1 MNEFLRYALLGLGTG
16 AVYGLSAQGLVLI
29 FLGNRVLNF
38 AQGAVALLSAYTFF
52 ECTTRGLP
60 LLLGAAIALV
70 VAAST
75 GAIIELAVM
84 RPLRHTS
91 SVTKLVATI
100 GLLTVIQSAAA
111 LHYGD
116 TTKFVKGLLPNQP
129 WLLTDTLVIGQDRAW
144 VLVIALVITVV
155 LVLGVGR
162 TRLGIATV
170 ATAENPT
177 AVEVLGWSA
186 RTISLANWVL
196 GSILAGLAGILVAP
210 MNGLSVSSMS
220 QVVYCALAAALI
232 GGFRSFGWAMVGGL
246 LLGVAQAEAV
256 RIHGDVG
263 WSTAIPFIVIVAAV
277 LVRGDVVRG
286 RAGIRRRLSSV
297 GSGDLRLGSVM
308 VAVVVA
314 AGVVLLSG
322 HNAVDALATSL
333 VVALIGLSVVVATGY
348 AGELSLAQYALAGLG
363 ALSAVTLAGR
373 FDAPFLVALVG
384 GSLAGLGGG
393 VAVGLLSLRV
403 RGDVVAIITVGVA
416 LAVQALVLEN
426 PRLTGGISGLAV
438 PSPTLFGLSVDAIE
452 HPRRFATVCL
462 AACFLAA
469 MAVMNLRRGNAGRR
483 LLAIRSGERA
493 ASVLGISVPGAKLY
507 ALALAGGLAGV
518 AGALFAFRQSVLTF
532 EGFTVDA
539 SMTLLGAVVLAGAG
553 YVAAGVMGGF
563 AVSGGLVYYVLTLT
577 GGQQYLPVALGV
589 VLLLNLVLA
598 PDGIVPA
605 NGRMIRALARKLPT
619 LPRRDRRAPD
629 SILTPPAVARPSRPP
644 AGLELRDLTV
654 QFGGVTAID
663 GVSLTVE
670 PGRVEGLIGPN
681 GAGKTT
687 LIDAVTGVTRGYAG
701 QVLVGGVAVDRWSAA
716 RRARVGLGRTLQGL
730 ELFEELTVFENLL
743 IGSDSRGPTPYAA
756 DLVRPRPRQLS
767 GEAWIAVDRFGLVD
781 ALDQLPGEL
790 PYGRRRLVAIARAL
804 AACPSVL
811 LLDEPA
817 AGLSARERDELG
829 TLIRELVDSWG
840 MTVLLV
846 EHDVD
851 LVMRVSDHVTV
862 LEFGGVI
869 ARGEPAAIRAD
880 REVRRAFLGEEVSA

>member
-1 MNEFLRYALLGLGTG
+1 MDEFLRFALLGVGTG

-38 AQGAVALLSAYTFF
+38 AQGAVALLAAYTFF

-60 LLLGAAIALV
+60 LLLGAVVALV
-70 VAAST
+70 VAAAT
-75 GAIIELAVM
+75 GAVIELAVM

-91 SVTKLVATI
+91 SVTRLVATI

-129 WLLTDTLVIGQDRAW
+129 WHLTDTLVIGQDRAW
-144 VLVIALVITVV
+144 VLVIGLVVTVA
-155 LVLGVGR
+155 LVLGVSR
-162 TRLGIATV
+162 TRLGLATV

-196 GSILAGLAGILVAP
+196 GSTLAGLAGILVAP
-210 MNGLSVSSMS
+210 MSGLSVTGMS

-232 GGFRSFGWAMVGGL
+232 GGFRSFGWAMAGGL
-246 LLGVAQAEAV
+246 LLGIAQAEAV

-277 LVRGDVVRG
+277 LIRGDVVRG
-286 RAGIRRRLSSV
+286 RGGVRRSLPAV
-297 GSGDLRLGSVM
+297 GSGEIRLGW
-308 VAVVVA
+308 VAVAVAVA
-314 AGVVLLSG
+314 AAVILLSG
-322 HNAVDALATSL
+322 HNAVDAVVTSL

-363 ALSAVTLAGR
+363 ALAAASLADR
-373 FDAPFLVALVG
+373 LDAPFLVALG
-384 GSLAGLGGG
+384 GGALAGLGGG
-393 VAVGLLSLRV
+393 AVVGLLSLRV

-426 PRLTGGISGLAV
+426 PRFTGGISGLAV
-438 PSPTLFGLSVDAIE
+438 PSPMLFGVSIDAIE
-452 HPRRFATVCL
+452 HPQRFAGVCL
-462 AACFLAA
+462 AICLLATLG
-469 MAVMNLRRGNAGRR
+469 VLNLRRGNAGRR
-483 LLAIRSGERA
+483 LLAARSGERA
-493 ASVLGISVPGAKLY
+493 AATLGISVPTAKLY
-507 ALALAGGLAGV
+507 ALALAGALAGLAG
-518 AGALFAFRQSVLTF
+518 ALLAFRQPVLTF
-532 EGFTVDA
+532 DGFTVDA
-539 SMTLLGAVVLAGAG
+539 SMTLLGAVVLGGAG

-563 AVSGGLVYYVLTLT
+563 AVTGGLVFYLLTLT
-577 GGQQYLPVALGV
+577 GGQQYLPLVLGL
-589 VLLLNLVLA
+589 VLVLNLVVA
-598 PDGIVPA
+598 PDGVVPA
-605 NGRMIRALARKLPT
+605 NGRLVRALTRWLPSQA
-619 LPRRDRRAPD
+619 PRASAIPGPTRGPIAVRPQRA
-629 SILTPPAVARPSRPP
+629 AV
-644 AGLELRDLTV
+644 GLELRDLSV
-654 QFGGVTAID
+654 RFGGVTAID
-663 GVSLTVE
+663 HVSLRVE

-687 LIDAVTGVTRGYAG
+687 LIDAVTGITRGYTG
-701 QVLVGGVAVDRWSAA
+701 QVLVGGAIVDRQSAA
-716 RRARVGLGRTLQGL
+716 RRTRSGLGRTLQGL
-730 ELFEELTVFENLL
+730 ELFEELSVFENLL
-743 IGSDSRGPTPYAA
+743 IGSDSRGPAPYLG
-756 DLVRPRPRQLS
+756 DLVRPRGRRLS
-767 GEAWIAVDRFGLVD
+767 AEAGVAVERFGLADV
-781 ALDQLPGEL
+781 LDRRPGEL

-804 AACPSVL
+804 AAGPAVL

-829 TLIRELVDSWG
+829 TLIRDLVDSWG

-862 LEFGGVI
+862 LEFGAVI
-869 ARGEPAAIRAD
+869 ARGEPAVIRAD
-880 REVRRAFLGEEVSA
+880 REVKRAFLGEEVPA